1 MKSRQQSGFTLI
13 ELVMVIVIL
22 GILAVVAVPQFLDL
36 RTDAQAGS
44 TSGVAGALASASA
57 INFAA
62 CQIPSGSCVDTMA
75 NCEDIEA
82 LLQGG
87 ALPNADYTITTGT
100 ALTTAGATCTLEGPG
115 DAEATFTGFKT
126 AP

>member
-36 RTDAQAGS
+36 RTEAQAGA
-44 TSGVAGALASASA
+44 TKGVAGALASASA
-57 INFAA
+57 INFAG
-62 CQIPSGSCVDTMA
+62 CSVSPSDAAKCKTVADCDD
-75 NCEDIEA
+75 NIA

-87 ALPNADYTITTGT
+87 TLTGYTVAGALPACTVTGPT
-100 ALTTAGATCTLEGPG
+100 GA
-115 DAEATFTGFKT
+115 AENFQGIAATFV
-126 AP
+126 P